1 MMGVVDIGIH
11 VQFGGIEDIAM
22 KDGVR

>member
-11 VQFGGIEDIAM
+11 VQLGRIEDIAM

>member
-11 VQFGGIEDIAM
+11 VQLGGIEDIAM